1 MFFCVPF
8 RGLLL
13 RVWEAMDSTSHDE
26 SSYKDDYQLLL
37 SCLLE
42 MTRDGSPGRTAASV
56 NMP

>member
-1 MFFCVPF
+1 
-8 RGLLL
+8 
-13 RVWEAMDSTSHDE
+13 MDSTSHDE